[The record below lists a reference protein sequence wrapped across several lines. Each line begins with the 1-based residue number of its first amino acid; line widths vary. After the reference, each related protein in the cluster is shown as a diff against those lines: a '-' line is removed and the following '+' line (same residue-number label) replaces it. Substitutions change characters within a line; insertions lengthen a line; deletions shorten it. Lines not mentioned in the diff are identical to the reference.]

1 MRRRTTISPRTAAP
15 LQRVWDLPIRLFHWL
30 AAALIA
36 FSWWSAKNDQIDW
49 HIWSGVAILTL
60 LIFRLLW
67 GFFGSSTAR
76 FGNFIRGP
84 RAVLRYLRD
93 SGSWRTAGHTPLGA
107 LSVIALLAAIAVQV
121 SLGLVSV
128 DEDGFNQGPLAH
140 LVSLDVSE
148 DARDLHEDFFNIL
161 LGLIGLHIAAVLF
174 YRLAMG
180 KKLTRPMIVG
190 RGVLD
195 PGVEPMRP
203 ARAWVAIVCLIV
215 AIGITRWIVAGAPL
229 PGT

>member
-1 MRRRTTISPRTAAP
+1 M
-15 LQRVWDLPIRLFHWL
+15 FHWL
-30 AAALIA
+30 ATALIA

-49 HIWSGVAILTL
+49 HIWSGIAILTL

-84 RAVLRYLRD
+84 RAVFRYLRD
-93 SGSWRTAGHTPLGA
+93 SGSWRAAGHTPLGA
-107 LSVIALLAAIAVQV
+107 LGVIALLAAIAVQV

-128 DEDGFNQGPLAH
+128 DADGLNQGPLAH
-140 LVSLDVSE
+140 LISLDVSE

-203 ARAWVAIVCLIV
+203 ARTWVAVVCLLV
-215 AIGITRWIVAGAPL
+215 ALAITRWIVAGAPL